1 MSNPLRLLK
10 NAFSLLTT
18 ELVNAAIGVVFTA
31 FLVRHLSVSDFGVYT
46 TITVFLAFGSLFA
59 DFGMSQVV
67 VRDMAQERGSG
78 RVILPNATLIAL
90 SLATLAWGGL
100 ILLAAV
106 LDYPGRVQE
115 LLLVAGAALL
125 FKAVAQLSAA
135 TVRAF
140 ERMEI
145 LAAVNSGVSIVSSVL
160 GILLLEMGKG
170 LPAQVV
176 LIVASAAVTA
186 LSLAVIVHFRF
197 VPFSLIF
204 RATVSR
210 RILWE
215 TLPIA
220 ILLGCNIVLTKSDLV
235 MLSKMQ
241 TMAAVG
247 IYGASVKVI
256 DFLDIFATSA
266 LGAMLPFM
274 ASRWSQSL
282 ISAVRSYQQALRVF
296 IVLGVAVTVG
306 VFMLAGDMVTLVF
319 GASYQATALPLRI
332 LIWALFFNFLSGPV
346 SLFLLVSRERLFHVI
361 PYAVGVTALSVA
373 LNLFLIPRYGYIG
386 ASGVRVLIS
395 ALLFIVK
402 TRMMGYF
409 LERRHPWLPLV
420 VRPVI
425 AAAVMGVPIFLMRDL
440 SLLLTVPVGAWT
452 YLIVLWGLGE
462 FRAEEYKFLQPYFAL
477 VRVREY

>member
-1 MSNPLRLLK
+1 MPSLLRLLK

-59 DFGMSQVV
+59 DLGVSQVI
-67 VRDMAQERGSG
+67 VRDVAQERDSG
-78 RVILPNATLIAL
+78 RVVLPNAILIAL
-90 SLATLAWGGL
+90 SLAILAWGGL

-106 LDYPGRVQE
+106 FNYSGRVQG

-145 LAAVNSGVSIVSSVL
+145 LAAINSGVSIVSSAL

-170 LPAQVV
+170 LSAQVG

-186 LSLAVIVHFRF
+186 LLLSVIVHFRF
-197 VPFSLIF
+197 VPFSLTF
-204 RATVSR
+204 QAAVSR

-215 TLPIA
+215 TLPVA

-256 DFLDIFATSA
+256 DFLDIFTTSS

-274 ASRWSQSL
+274 AARWNQSST
-282 ISAVRSYQQALRVF
+282 SALRNYQRALRVF
-296 IVLGVAVTVG
+296 IVLGTAVTVG
-306 VFMLAGDMVTLVF
+306 VFMLSGDIVTLVF
-319 GASYQATALPLRI
+319 GARYQAAALPLQI

-346 SLFLLVSRERLFHVI
+346 GLFLLVSRERLFDVI
-361 PYAVGVTALSVA
+361 PYALGVTALSVV

-386 ASGVRVLIS
+386 ASGVRVIIS
-395 ALLFIVK
+395 ALLFAVK
-402 TRMMGYF
+402 IRIMGCF
-409 LERRHPWLPLV
+409 LERRPLWLKLA
-420 VRPVI
+420 VRPMI
-425 AAAVMGVPIFLMRDL
+425 AAAVMGVLIFLMRDL
-440 SLLLTVPVGAWT
+440 SLLLIVPVGALT
-452 YLIVLWGLGE
+452 YLIVLLGLGE

-477 VRVREY
+477 V

>member
-1 MSNPLRLLK
+1 MSSLLRLLK

-31 FLVRHLSVSDFGVYT
+31 FLVRYLSVNDFGIYT

-59 DFGMSQVV
+59 DLGMSQVV
-67 VRDMAQERGSG
+67 VRDVAQERDSG
-78 RVILPNATLIAL
+78 RVVLPNAILIAL

-106 LDYPGRVQE
+106 FNYPGRVQG

-125 FKAVAQLSAA
+125 FNAVAQLSAA

-145 LAAVNSGVSIVSSVL
+145 LAAINSGVSIVSSAL

-170 LPAQVV
+170 LSAQVG
-176 LIVASAAVTA
+176 LMVASAAVTA
-186 LSLAVIVHFRF
+186 SLLSVIVHFHF
-197 VPFSLIF
+197 VPFSLTF
-204 RATVSR
+204 RAAVSR

-220 ILLGCNIVLTKSDLV
+220 ILLGCNIVLIKSDLV
-235 MLSKMQ
+235 MLSQMQ

-247 IYGASVKVI
+247 IYGAAVKII

-274 ASRWSQSL
+274 AARWSQSST
-282 ISAVRSYQQALRVF
+282 SALRNYRQALRVF
-296 IVLGVAVTVG
+296 IVLGTAMTVG
-306 VFMLAGDMVTLVF
+306 VFMLSGDIVALVF

-346 SLFLLVSRERLFHVI
+346 GLFLLVSRERLFHVI
-361 PYAVGVTALSVA
+361 PYVLGVTALSVA

-386 ASGVRVLIS
+386 ASGVRVIVS
-395 ALLFIVK
+395 ALLFAVK
-402 TRMMGYF
+402 IQMMGYV
-409 LERRHPWLPLV
+409 LERRPPWLRIV
-420 VRPVI
+420 ARPMI
-425 AAAVMGVPIFLMRDL
+425 AAAVMGGFIFLMRDL
-440 SLLLTVPVGAWT
+440 SLLLIVPMGALT
-452 YLIVLWGLGE
+452 YLIVLLMLGE
-462 FRAEEYKFLQPYFAL
+462 FRAEEYKFLQPYFASC
-477 VRVREY
+477 E

>member
-1 MSNPLRLLK
+1 MSNLLRLFK

-18 ELVNAAIGVVFTA
+18 ELVNTAIGVVFTA

-59 DFGMSQVV
+59 DLGMSQVV
-67 VRDMAQERGSG
+67 VRDIAQKRDSG
-78 RVILPNATLIAL
+78 RVILPNAILIAL

-100 ILLAAV
+100 ILLAAA
-106 LDYPGRVQE
+106 LNYPGRVQE
-115 LLLVAGAALL
+115 LLLLAGAALL

-145 LAAVNSGVSIVSSVL
+145 LAAINSGVSIVSSVL

-170 LPAQVV
+170 LSAQVM

-186 LSLAVIVHFRF
+186 LLLSVIVHFRF
-197 VPFSLIF
+197 IRFSLTF
-204 RATVSR
+204 RVAVSR

-247 IYGASVKVI
+247 IYGAAVKII
-256 DFLDIFATSA
+256 DFLDIFTASA

-274 ASRWSQSL
+274 AARWSQSST
-282 ISAVRSYQQALRVF
+282 SALKNYQQALRVF
-296 IVLGVAVTVG
+296 IVLGMAVTVG
-306 VFMLAGDMVTLVF
+306 VFMLSGDIVALVF
-319 GASYQATALPLRI
+319 GASYQATALPLRV

-346 SLFLLVSRERLFHVI
+346 GLFLLVSRERLFHVI
-361 PYAVGVTALSVA
+361 PYALGLTALSFA

-386 ASGVRVLIS
+386 ASGVRVIIS
-395 ALLFIVK
+395 ALLFAVK
-402 TRMMGYF
+402 IRIMGYF
-409 LERRHPWLPLV
+409 LERQPPWLRLV
-420 VRPVI
+420 VRPMV
-425 AAAVMGVPIFLMRDL
+425 AAAAMGVLLFLVRDL
-440 SLLLTVPVGAWT
+440 SLLLIVPVGALT
-452 YLIVLWGLGE
+452 YLIVLLGLGE
-462 FRAEEYKFLQPYFAL
+462 FRAEEYRFLQPYFAL
-477 VRVREY
+477 V

>member
-1 MSNPLRLLK
+1 MSSLLRFLK

-31 FLVRHLSVSDFGVYT
+31 VLVRHLSVSDFGIYT

-59 DFGMSQVV
+59 DLGMSQVV
-67 VRDMAQERGSG
+67 VRDMAQERGIS
-78 RVILPNATLIAL
+78 RVVLPNAVLIAL
-90 SLATLAWGGL
+90 SLSTLAWGGL

-106 LDYPGRVQE
+106 FNYPGRVQG

-135 TVRAF
+135 TIRAF

-145 LAAVNSGVSIVSSVL
+145 LAAINSGVSIASSAL

-170 LPAQVV
+170 LSAQVG

-186 LSLAVIVHFRF
+186 LLLSVIVHFRF
-197 VPFSLIF
+197 VPFSLTF
-204 RATVSR
+204 RAAVSR

-241 TMAAVG
+241 TMSAVG
-247 IYGASVKVI
+247 IYGASVKII
-256 DFLDIFATSA
+256 DFLDIFTASA

-274 ASRWSQSL
+274 AARWSQSST
-282 ISAVRSYQQALRVF
+282 SALKNYQQALRVF
-296 IVLGVAVTVG
+296 IVLGMAVTVG
-306 VFMLAGDMVTLVF
+306 VFMLSGDIVALVF
-319 GASYQATALPLRI
+319 GASYEATALPLRI

-346 SLFLLVSRERLFHVI
+346 GLFLLVSRERLFHVI
-361 PYAVGVTALSVA
+361 PYALGVTALSVA
-373 LNLFLIPRYGYIG
+373 LNLFLIPHYGYIG
-386 ASGVRVLIS
+386 ASGVRVISS
-395 ALLFIVK
+395 ALLFAIK
-402 TRMMGYF
+402 ARIMGYF
-409 LERRHPWLPLV
+409 LERRVPWLQIV
-420 VRPVI
+420 VRPMI
-425 AAAVMGVPIFLMRDL
+425 AAAVMGLLIFLMWDL
-440 SLLLTVPVGAWT
+440 SLLLIVPVGALT
-452 YLIVLWGLGE
+452 YLIVLLGLGE
-462 FRAEEYKFLQPYFAL
+462 FRAEEYKFLQPCFAL
-477 VRVREY
+477 VCE

>member
-1 MSNPLRLLK
+1 MSNLLRLFK

-18 ELVNAAIGVVFTA
+18 ELVNTAIGVVFTA

-59 DFGMSQVV
+59 DLGMSQVV
-67 VRDMAQERGSG
+67 VRDIAQKRDSG
-78 RVILPNATLIAL
+78 RVILPNAILIAL

-100 ILLAAV
+100 ILLAAA
-106 LDYPGRVQE
+106 LNYPGRVQE
-115 LLLVAGAALL
+115 LLLLAGAALL

-145 LAAVNSGVSIVSSVL
+145 LAAINSGVSIVSSVL

-170 LPAQVV
+170 LSAQVM
-176 LIVASAAVTA
+176 LIVTSAAVTA
-186 LSLAVIVHFRF
+186 LLLSVIVHFRF
-197 VPFSLIF
+197 IRFSLTF
-204 RATVSR
+204 RVAVSR

-247 IYGASVKVI
+247 IYGAAVKII
-256 DFLDIFATSA
+256 DFLDIFTASA

-274 ASRWSQSL
+274 AARWSQSST
-282 ISAVRSYQQALRVF
+282 SALKNYQQALRVF
-296 IVLGVAVTVG
+296 IVLGMAVTVG
-306 VFMLAGDMVTLVF
+306 VFMLSGDIVALVF
-319 GASYQATALPLRI
+319 GASYQATALPLRV

-346 SLFLLVSRERLFHVI
+346 GLFLLVSRERLFHVI
-361 PYAVGVTALSVA
+361 PYALGLTALSFT
-373 LNLFLIPRYGYIG
+373 LNLFLIPHYGYIG
-386 ASGVRVLIS
+386 ASGVRVIIS
-395 ALLFIVK
+395 ALLFAVK
-402 TRMMGYF
+402 IRIMGYF
-409 LERRHPWLPLV
+409 LERQPPWLRLV
-420 VRPVI
+420 VRPMV
-425 AAAVMGVPIFLMRDL
+425 AAAAMGVLLFLVRDL
-440 SLLLTVPVGAWT
+440 SLLLIVPVGALT
-452 YLIVLWGLGE
+452 YLIVLLGLGE
-462 FRAEEYKFLQPYFAL
+462 FRAEEYRFLQPYFAL
-477 VRVREY
+477 V

>member
-1 MSNPLRLLK
+1 MPSLLRLFK

-59 DFGMSQVV
+59 DLGVSQVI
-67 VRDMAQERGSG
+67 VRDVAQERDSG
-78 RVILPNATLIAL
+78 RLILPNAILIAL
-90 SLATLAWGGL
+90 SLAILAWGGL

-106 LDYPGRVQE
+106 FNYPGRVQG

-145 LAAVNSGVSIVSSVL
+145 LAAINSGVSIVSSAL

-170 LPAQVV
+170 LSAQVG
-176 LIVASAAVTA
+176 LIVASAAFTA
-186 LSLAVIVHFRF
+186 LLLSVIVHFRF
-197 VPFSLIF
+197 VPFSLTF
-204 RATVSR
+204 RAAVSR
-210 RILWE
+210 RILRE

-256 DFLDIFATSA
+256 DFLDIFTTSA

-274 ASRWSQSL
+274 AARWNQSST
-282 ISAVRSYQQALRVF
+282 SALRNYQQALRVF
-296 IVLGVAVTVG
+296 MVLGMAVTVG
-306 VFMLAGDMVTLVF
+306 VFMLSGDIVTLVF

-332 LIWALFFNFLSGPV
+332 LIWALLLNCLSGPV
-346 SLFLLVSRERLFHVI
+346 GLFLLVSRERLFDVI
-361 PYAVGVTALSVA
+361 PYALGVTALSVV

-386 ASGVRVLIS
+386 ASGVRVIIS
-395 ALLFIVK
+395 ALLFAVK
-402 TRMMGYF
+402 MRMMSYF
-409 LERRHPWLPLV
+409 LERRLPWLQFV
-420 VRPVI
+420 VRPTI
-425 AAAVMGVPIFLMRDL
+425 AAAVMGVLLFLMQDL
-440 SLLLTVPVGAWT
+440 TLLLTVPVGALT
-452 YLIVLWGLGE
+452 YLIVLLGLGE
-462 FRAEEYKFLQPYFAL
+462 FRAEEYRFLQPYLAL
-477 VRVREY
+477 V

>member
-1 MSNPLRLLK
+1 MPSLLRLLK

-59 DFGMSQVV
+59 DLGVSQVI
-67 VRDMAQERGSG
+67 VRDVAQERDSG
-78 RVILPNATLIAL
+78 RVVLPNAILIAL
-90 SLATLAWGGL
+90 SLAILAWGGL

-106 LDYPGRVQE
+106 FNYSGRVQG

-145 LAAVNSGVSIVSSVL
+145 LAAINSGVSIVSSAL

-170 LPAQVV
+170 LSAQVG

-186 LSLAVIVHFRF
+186 LLLSVIVHFRF
-197 VPFSLIF
+197 VPFSLTF
-204 RATVSR
+204 QAAVSR

-215 TLPIA
+215 TLPVA

-256 DFLDIFATSA
+256 DFLDIFTTSS

-274 ASRWSQSL
+274 AARWNQSST
-282 ISAVRSYQQALRVF
+282 SALRNYQRALRVF
-296 IVLGVAVTVG
+296 IVLGTAVTVG
-306 VFMLAGDMVTLVF
+306 VFMLSGDIVTLVF
-319 GASYQATALPLRI
+319 GASYQSTALPLQI

-346 SLFLLVSRERLFHVI
+346 GLFLLVSRERLFDVI
-361 PYAVGVTALSVA
+361 PYALGVTALSVV

-386 ASGVRVLIS
+386 ASGVRVIIS
-395 ALLFIVK
+395 ALLFAVK
-402 TRMMGYF
+402 IRIMGCF
-409 LERRHPWLPLV
+409 LERRPLWLKLA
-420 VRPVI
+420 VRPMI
-425 AAAVMGVPIFLMRDL
+425 AAAVMGVLIFLMRDL
-440 SLLLTVPVGAWT
+440 SLLLIVPVGALT
-452 YLIVLWGLGE
+452 YLIVLLGLGE

-477 VRVREY
+477 V

>member
-1 MSNPLRLLK
+1 MPSLLRLLK

-59 DFGMSQVV
+59 DLGVSQVI
-67 VRDMAQERGSG
+67 VRDVAQERDSG
-78 RVILPNATLIAL
+78 RVVLPNAILIAL
-90 SLATLAWGGL
+90 SLAILAWGGL

-106 LDYPGRVQE
+106 FNYSGRVQG

-145 LAAVNSGVSIVSSVL
+145 LAAINSGVSIVSSAL

-170 LPAQVV
+170 LSAQVG
-176 LIVASAAVTA
+176 LIAASAAVTA
-186 LSLAVIVHFRF
+186 LLLSVIVHFRF
-197 VPFSLIF
+197 VPFSLTF
-204 RATVSR
+204 QAAVSR

-215 TLPIA
+215 TLPVA

-256 DFLDIFATSA
+256 DFLDIFTTSS

-274 ASRWSQSL
+274 AARWNQSST
-282 ISAVRSYQQALRVF
+282 SALRNYQRALRVF
-296 IVLGVAVTVG
+296 IVLGTAVTVG
-306 VFMLAGDMVTLVF
+306 VFMLSGDIVTLVF
-319 GASYQATALPLRI
+319 GASYQATALPLQI

-346 SLFLLVSRERLFHVI
+346 GLFLLVSRERLFDVI
-361 PYAVGVTALSVA
+361 PYALGVTALSVV

-386 ASGVRVLIS
+386 ASGVRVIIS
-395 ALLFIVK
+395 ALLFAVK
-402 TRMMGYF
+402 IRIMGCF
-409 LERRHPWLPLV
+409 LERRPLWLKLA
-420 VRPVI
+420 VRPMI
-425 AAAVMGVPIFLMRDL
+425 AAAVMGVLIFLMRDL
-440 SLLLTVPVGAWT
+440 SLLLIVPVGALT
-452 YLIVLWGLGE
+452 YLIVLLGLGE

-477 VRVREY
+477 V